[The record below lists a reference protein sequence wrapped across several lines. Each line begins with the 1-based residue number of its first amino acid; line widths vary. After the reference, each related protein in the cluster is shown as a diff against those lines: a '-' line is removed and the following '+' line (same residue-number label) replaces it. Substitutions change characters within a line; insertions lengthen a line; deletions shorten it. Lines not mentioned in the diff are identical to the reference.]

1 MSFKSINPATGEIV
15 FECDSISTA
24 KALEIVESVHR
35 TQKDWGHQDELMNR
49 CNLMKKAADVV
60 REQKEKLAQLI
71 TLEMGKTITESR
83 AEVDKCVLVCDYYAE
98 NGPQFLADEKL
109 DSPLRKAFISNQP
122 FGTVL
127 AVMPWNFPL
136 WQVFRFAAPA
146 LVAGNC
152 ALLKHAS
159 NVPQCALAVEEVFQL
174 AGFPD
179 NAFRSLMIRAHQVEA
194 IIEHPYVHAVTLTGS
209 EPAGR
214 QVAAIAGQNLKKTVL
229 ELGGSDA
236 FIVLENAN
244 IKEAVKIAVQSRF
257 LNNGQSCIAAKRFI
271 VDHNIADDFVSQFKT
286 AVEALVIDKPTLE
299 TSHIAPLARADLR
312 DELHQQVTDS
322 LELGA
327 TLVTGG
333 HALATQGFYYAPT
346 ILDHVT
352 HGMRAYHEELFGPV
366 ASIIRVT
373 DVPHAIGVANDSDFG
388 LGGSVWSDD
397 LTMAEVVARNMQSGA
412 CFINSLVKSHPSMPF
427 GGIKNSGYG
436 RELGKDGILEFV
448 NRKTI
453 AFG

>member
-1 MSFKSINPATGEIV
+1 MSFKSINPATTETI
-15 FECDSISTA
+15 FSCDSISTQEA
-24 KALEIVESVHR
+24 FEIIEAVHR

-49 CNLMKKAADVV
+49 CALMRKAADVI
-60 REQKEKLAQLI
+60 REHREKLAQLI
-71 TLEMGKTITESR
+71 TLEMGKIITESR
-83 AEVDKCVLVCDYYAE
+83 AEVDKCALVCDYYADH
-98 NGPQFLADEKL
+98 GPQFLSDEKL
-109 DSPLRKAFISNQP
+109 NSPMQKAFVSNQP
-122 FGTVL
+122 LGTVL
-127 AVMPWNFPL
+127 AVMPWNYPL
-136 WQVFRFAAPA
+136 WQVFRFAAPS

-152 ALLKHAS
+152 GLLKHAS
-159 NVPQCALAVEEVFQL
+159 NVPQCALAVEEIFQL
-174 AGFPD
+174 AGFPP
-179 NAFRSLMIRAHQVEA
+179 NAFRTLMIRANQVDA
-194 IIEHPYVHAVTLTGS
+194 VIEHPHVHAVTLTGS

-214 QVAAIAGQNLKKTVL
+214 QVAATAGRNLKKTVL

-244 IKEAVKIAVQSRF
+244 INEAVKTAVKSRF
-257 LNNGQSCIAAKRFI
+257 GNAGQTCIAAKRFI
-271 VDHNIADDFVSQFKT
+271 VDHTIADEFVEKFK
-286 AVEALVIDKPTLE
+286 AEVESLVIDDPTLE
-299 TSHIAPLARADLR
+299 NTQIAPLARADLR
-312 DELHQQVTDS
+312 DELHQQVQETLS
-322 LELGA
+322 AGA

-333 HALATQGFYYAPT
+333 HALNRQGHYYAPT
-346 ILDHVT
+346 ILDHVK

-388 LGGSVWSDD
+388 LAGSVWSDD

-412 CFINSLVKSHPSMPF
+412 CFINSLVKSDPSMPF

-436 RELGKDGILEFV
+436 RELGKDGIIEFV